1 MADHKCICQRCVKHL
16 PAGEEPAP
24 DGYYGDDYVRIRTV
38 FDERLD
44 LYGTAPHPQ
53 EVGIEITEAGRPLV
67 QPWLASLTN
76 LCDGKPNEL
85 VLRSGK
91 TRFEVSCRRG
101 ELRSIGGKSDE
112 NREMDDPL
120 PVPLDS
126 GESGSSRLLSLRIC
140 SNSPNLLKLSCT
152 FHQIPILRFSKN
164 FADRDA
170 PATIFPLDLGSS

>member
-24 DGYYGDDYVRIRTV
+24 DGYYGDDYVWIRAV

-53 EVGIEITEAGRPLV
+53 EVGIQIAEAGRPLL
-67 QPWLASLTN
+67 QPWLVSLTN

-91 TRFEVSCRRG
+91 TRLEVSCRRG
-101 ELRSIGGKSDE
+101 ELRNIGGKSDE
-112 NREMDDPL
+112 NREMDNHRRVPSTLRERVQSTSSFSESAQAILPLSPDSHDPVL
-120 PVPLDS
+120 
-126 GESGSSRLLSLRIC
+126 
-140 SNSPNLLKLSCT
+140 
-152 FHQIPILRFSKN
+152 KN
-164 FADRDA
+164 FAVRDA
-170 PATIFPLDLGSS
+170 PATILRPDLGAS

>member
-1 MADHKCICQRCVKHL
+1 VKHL

-24 DGYYGDDYVRIRTV
+24 DGYYGDDYVWIRAV

-53 EVGIEITEAGRPLV
+53 EVGIQITEPGLSSAPA
-67 QPWLASLTN
+67 LANFLTS

-112 NREMDDPL
+112 NREL
-120 PVPLDS
+120 
-126 GESGSSRLLSLRIC
+126 E
-140 SNSPNLLKLSCT
+140 LLKKNLMRLSW
-152 FHQIPILRFSKN
+152 N
-164 FADRDA
+164 F
-170 PATIFPLDLGSS
+170 FF